1 MDLTRWSM
9 IWGAL
14 VVYIVLQKLFKS
26 NKSKNSLD
34 LPQKTLDALGFEVK
48 ISDLRYWFCDI
59 SV

>member
-34 LPQKTLDALGFEVK
+34 LPQKTLDALGFEGK
-48 ISDLRYWFCDI
+48 ISDLRY
-59 SV
+59 